1 MDQSHIQNF
10 LSNNTKKIFLKHA
23 KFQSIVSLL
32 EKELGIQL
40 DTKKVEI
47 KHTHVVLKSMSSIQK
62 VFLKQHTKRILT
74 LLQKE
79 VDTIESIK
87 FY

>member
-10 LSNNTKKIFLKHA
+10 LSSKTKKIFLKQA
-23 KFQSIVSLL
+23 KFQAIISLL
-32 EKELGIQL
+32 EEELGIQL

-47 KHTHVVLKSMSSIQK
+47 KHTHVVLKKISSIQK
-62 VFLKQHTKRILT
+62 VFLKQHSKRILT
-74 LLQKE
+74 RIQKE
-79 VDTIESIK
+79 IDTIETIK